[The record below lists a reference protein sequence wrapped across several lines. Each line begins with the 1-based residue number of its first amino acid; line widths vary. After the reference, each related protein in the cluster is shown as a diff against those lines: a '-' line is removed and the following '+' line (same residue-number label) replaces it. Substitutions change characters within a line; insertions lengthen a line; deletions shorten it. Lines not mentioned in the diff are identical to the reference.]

1 MTEVERHAT
10 KYKRVKNSG
19 RMTGA
24 PPLTEP
30 YPFMVDHDWWNE
42 KKNFPEYSEFL
53 GTWLTRWVDPP
64 AFDPLPSFQSKDTL
78 DEAVDDDDEGYQG
91 EEDER

>member
-1 MTEVERHAT
+1 MMEVERCTT

-53 GTWLTRWVDPP
+53 GTWLTRWADPCQDWFIKGRKRALANEDVRTQQTP
-64 AFDPLPSFQSKDTL
+64 KTL
-78 DEAVDDDDEGYQG
+78 CE
-91 EEDER
+91 